1 MRECGFV
8 VAIDGPSGAGKST
21 VGSLL
26 ADRLGATFLDT
37 GVLYRALTLL
47 GLELGVSPDDE
58 VRLSRIAETLDV
70 RVQPPS
76 VADGRLCDIL
86 LDGRDVTW
94 EIRSRPVDGAVSE
107 VASHPA
113 VRTALIPAQR
123 GAVEG
128 TCAVVVGRDIGTVI
142 FPDADVKVFLDASVA
157 ERAARRARQEGVGAD
172 PEAVQKALAQR
183 DALDQGRAV
192 APLVRA
198 PDAIVVDTDDASVE
212 EVVERVYELVRARR
226 ERHG

>member
-1 MRECGFV
+1 
-8 VAIDGPSGAGKST
+8 

-47 GLELGVSPDDE
+47 GLELGVSSDDGT
-58 VRLSRIAETLDV
+58 RLSRIAETLDV

-76 VADGRLCDIL
+76 IEDGRLCDIL

-94 EIRSRPVDGAVSE
+94 EIRSRAVDGAVSE
-107 VASHPA
+107 VASHAA

-128 TCAVVVGRDIGTVI
+128 MCAVVVGRDIGTVI
-142 FPDADVKVFLDASVA
+142 FPDADVKVFLDATVA
-157 ERAARRARQEGVGAD
+157 ERAARRARQEGAGAD

-192 APLVRA
+192 APLARA
-198 PDAIVVDTDDASVE
+198 PDAIVVETDDTPIE
-212 EVVERVYELVRARR
+212 QVVDRVYKLVEAAR